1 MWDIA
6 SGLLAMHANRFAHRD
21 LKPENILGKT
31 VELNGKSILVFK
43 ISDFGTAKTVNRI
56 VSSGRDTMCYNTD
69 MIGFGTLFYKSPEF
83 ILLDLGGSAS
93 E

>member
-56 VSSGRDTMCYNTD
+56 VNGGSITVG
-69 MIGFGTLFYKSPEF
+69 GGTFFYKSPEC
-83 ILLDLGGSAS
+83 ILYDLGS
-93 E
+93 ENG